1 MDYYGEK
8 TKELSL
14 DYIIHPSETIKE
26 VLEQRQMNQEELA
39 IRTGFSK
46 EYVSEVVNGQKGIS
60 TSLANSLE
68 YVLGIPSSFWT
79 NLQRIY
85 DRETL

>member
-1 MDYYGEK
+1 MVKK

-14 DYIIHPSETIKE
+14 DYIIHPGETIKE
-26 VLEQRQMNQEELA
+26 VIEQRQMNQEELA
-39 IRTGFSK
+39 IRTGFTS
-46 EYVSEVVNGQKGIS
+46 EYISEVVNGKKGIS
-60 TSLANSLE
+60 TSFANSLE
-68 YVLGIPSSFWT
+68 YVFGIPSSFWE